1 MPEKPTPRENVQP
14 IDTSLPPG
22 RRPVRIPQQARSR
35 RTREAVLEAAIHCF
49 ETQGFDETTTALIA
63 RRAGIAV
70 GTLYGYFRDKEE
82 ILLELLDTTVA
93 DVADLVIERL
103 APEHW
108 DGADP
113 RDTARALIDTLFH
126 SQRVRPGLQRIMWER
141 YFKDEAFRRPFEAI
155 RSRARE
161 AILEFANALSAQGL
175 LRDIDPESASY
186 VILNAVQWNAT
197 QVFLF
202 GSNEEIDAR
211 AEATADLVIRYV
223 FRD

>member
-1 MPEKPTPRENVQP
+1 MAKKPTLRSNIHP
-14 IDTSLPPG
+14 IDSHVPEG
-22 RRPVRIPQQARSR
+22 RRSVRVPQQARSR

-49 ETQGFDETTTALIA
+49 EEQGYDETTTALIA

-108 DGADP
+108 EGADP
-113 RDTARALIDTLFH
+113 RDTARALIDTIFH
-126 SQRVRPGLQRIMWER
+126 SQHVRPGLQRIMWER
-141 YFKDEAFRRPFEAI
+141 YFKDEEFRRPFEAI
-155 RSRARE
+155 RSRIRE
-161 AILEFANALSAQGL
+161 AILHFADALAERGL
-175 LRDIDPESASY
+175 LREMDRESASY

-197 QVFLF
+197 QAFLF
-202 GSNEEIDAR
+202 ASDEEIDAR
-211 AEATADLVIRYV
+211 AEATADLVLRFV

>member
-1 MPEKPTPRENVQP
+1 MAEKPSQRESPRP
-14 IDTSLPPG
+14 IEAPSPSG

-49 ETQGFDETTTALIA
+49 EEQGFDETTTALIA

-103 APEHW
+103 SPEHW

-113 RDTARALIDTLFH
+113 RDTARALIDTIFH

-155 RSRARE
+155 RSRARQ
-161 AILEFANALSAQGL
+161 AILDFASVLAARGL

-202 GSNEEIDAR
+202 GSDEEIDAR